1 MTTVTFTE
9 FRKHASG
16 LITDVENGETLVI
29 LRHGRPVAEV
39 SPVASAP
46 KGLPS
51 WKRHHTPLVIPGV
64 SLSKAILEE
73 REESSY

>member
-16 LITDVENGETLVI
+16 LISDVENGETLVI
-29 LRHGRPVAEV
+29 LRHGKPVAEV
-39 SPVASAP
+39 SPIAP
-46 KGLPS
+46 AQKGVPS
-51 WKRHHTPLVIPGV
+51 WKRHRTPLVIPGV

-73 REESSY
+73 REESPY